1 MKYALLLIAFF
12 LTLTACEKSTVPTK
26 TLPENLTGKWNYT
39 QSFYS
44 PGGPLV
50 YVSTDDLYQ
59 WINFKADGGFSSNMP
74 RFQDVASYE
83 VLDSVTIKLF
93 RPASQSSERFFAQ
106 IDPASKKLTL
116 SSADFI
122 CIEGC
127 GSKFKR

>member
-1 MKYALLLIAFF
+1 MKYPLLLIAFF
-12 LTLTACEKSTVPTK
+12 LALTACEKSTVSTK

-50 YVSTDDLYQ
+50 YISTDDLHQ
-59 WINFKADGGFSSNMP
+59 WIDFKADGSFSSNMP
-74 RFQDVASYE
+74 RFQDVTSYE
-83 VLDSVTIKLF
+83 VLDSVKIKLL

-116 SSADFI
+116 TADFI

-127 GSKFKR
+127 GSRFKR